1 MEDAGMDPVELARR
15 LGATTMFS
23 SLPQGQLLA
32 LLERSPRRQA
42 NAGQWLTEEA
52 RGLCDHLVL
61 LAGELEVQRTWT
73 GRDGRVQ
80 VGAWRIAVNADGPG
94 FSLLS
99 AAGSGMR
106 VRARADSEVLAIDS
120 DALDEM
126 LGWSHLGDI
135 HLPLKYLK
143 VFHKVPLENVQ
154 AAFERMTERAV
165 ESGETIVTQG
175 EPGDAYFVIL
185 SGEAEVWVTDP
196 FTDETARVTVLGE
209 GDGFGEEALLLE
221 GARTATVKMISPG
234 RLLVLGKPDFDQL
247 LKPAMVAEVDAAA
260 ARELLER
267 SAAKLIDCRYPAEYE
282 EGHIP
287 GAQLVPL
294 DRLRREGV
302 FTVDPQPRYIV
313 YCRSGRRSRAAVFLL
328 RERGVQAVSLAGGI
342 RDWPYEVESTPA

>member
-1 MEDAGMDPVELARR
+1 MDHAELAKR

-23 SLPQGQLLA
+23 RLPQGQLLA

-42 NAGQWLTEEA
+42 GAGQWLSDEA
-52 RGLCDHLVL
+52 CGLRDHLVL

-73 GRDGRVQ
+73 GRDGREQ
-80 VGAWRIAVNADGPG
+80 VSAWRIAVNADGPG

-106 VRARADSEVLAIDS
+106 VRAWTDAEVLVIDSE
-120 DALDEM
+120 ALDEL
-126 LGWSHLGDI
+126 LGWSHLGD
-135 HLPLKYLK
+135 HRLPLKQLK
-143 VFHKVPLENVQ
+143 VFHKVPLENLQ

-175 EPGDAYFVIL
+175 EPGDAYYVIL

-196 FTDETARVTVLGE
+196 FTDETTRATVLGA

-221 GARTATVKMISPG
+221 GNRTATVTMISPG

-247 LKPAMVAEVDAAA
+247 LKPGMVAEVDAAA
-260 ARELLER
+260 ARDLLER
-267 SAAKLIDCRYPAEYE
+267 GAAKLIDCRYEMEYE
-282 EGHIP
+282 EGRIP

-328 RERGVQAVSLAGGI
+328 RERGVQAVSLTGGI
-342 RDWPYEVESTPA
+342 RDWPYEVESTPP

>member
-1 MEDAGMDPVELARR
+1 MDHAELAKR

-23 SLPQGQLLA
+23 RLPQGALLA
-32 LLERSPRRQA
+32 LLERSPRWQA
-42 NAGQWLTEEA
+42 SAGQSLTDDA
-52 RGLCDHLVL
+52 RGLSDHLVL

-73 GRDGRVQ
+73 GRDGSEQ
-80 VGAWRIAVNADGPG
+80 LGAWRLTVNADGPG

-106 VRARADSEVLAIDS
+106 VRACAASEVLVIDS
-120 DALDEM
+120 EALDEL

-135 HLPLKYLK
+135 QLPLKQLK

-154 AAFERMTERAV
+154 AAFQRMTERAV
-165 ESGETIVTQG
+165 EPGETIVTQG
-175 EPGDAYFVIL
+175 DPGDAYYVIL
-185 SGEAEVWVTDP
+185 SGEAEVWVADP
-196 FTDETARVTVLGE
+196 FTDETARVTVLGA

-221 GARTATVKMISPG
+221 GDRTATVKMISPG
-234 RLLVLGKPDFDQL
+234 RLLVLAKPDFDQL
-247 LKPAMVAEVDAAA
+247 LRPGMVAEVDAAA

-267 SAAKLIDCRYPAEYE
+267 DAAKLIDCRYPAEYE

-302 FTVDPQPRYIV
+302 FTLDPRPHYIV

-328 RERGVQAVSLAGGI
+328 RERGMQAVSLAGGI
-342 RDWPYEVESTPA
+342 RDWPYEVQGPPP